1 MPPLKQ
7 EIRDALLHADFDRVV
22 QFALKNVKVFSA
34 LISLSFD
41 KEDPL
46 SWRAIEAMGMSS
58 GAVAKSDPAI
68 VRNVVQRLLWSMRDE
83 SGAIGWNAP
92 EMLAEIVVH
101 SPDLFADIPPVIL
114 SFYEEDVFLRGVIWA
129 MGRIAGSGVDPGHN
143 TSDLIMQG
151 LDHRDPSVRGVA
163 VWAGLQLK
171 DEKIKEKIR
180 TMTNDDGRF
189 TIYENYA
196 LVEKTIGEVAGGA
209 SCGCRGSHR

>member
-22 QFALKNVKVFSA
+22 LLALKNVKVFSA

-46 SWRAIEAMGMSS
+46 SWRAIEAMGKSA
-58 GAVAKSDPAI
+58 GAVAKSNPVF

-101 SPDLFADIPPVIL
+101 SPDLFADIPPIIL
-114 SFYEEDVFLRGVIWA
+114 SFHEEDVFLRGVIWA
-129 MGRIAGSGVDPGHN
+129 MGRITGSGIDPGHK

-151 LDHRDPSVRGVA
+151 LDHKDPSVRGLA
-163 VWAGLQLK
+163 VWTGLQLK
-171 DEKIKEKIR
+171 DEKIQEKIR
-180 TMTNDDGRF
+180 TMNDDEGRF
-189 TIYENYA
+189 TIYENHA
-196 LVEKTIGEVAGGA
+196 LVEKTVGEVASRVSGG
-209 SCGCRGSHR
+209 C

>member
-22 QFALKNVKVFSA
+22 QLSLKNVKVFSA

-46 SWRAIEAMGMSS
+46 SWRAIEAMGKSA
-58 GAVAKSDPAI
+58 GAVAKSNPVF

-114 SFYEEDVFLRGVIWA
+114 SFHEEEVFLRGVIWA
-129 MGRIAGSGVDPGHN
+129 MGRIAGSGIDPGYK

-151 LDHRDPSVRGVA
+151 LDHKDPSVRGLA
-163 VWAGLQLK
+163 VWTGLQLK
-171 DEKIKEKIR
+171 DERIQEKIR
-180 TMTNDDGRF
+180 TMTEDDGRF
-189 TIYENYA
+189 TIYENHA
-196 LVEKTIGEVAGGA
+196 LVEKTVGEVAGRVSG
-209 SCGCRGSHR
+209 GC

>member
-22 QFALKNVKVFSA
+22 LLALKNVKVFSA

-46 SWRAIEAMGMSS
+46 SWRAIEAMGKSA
-58 GAVAKSDPAI
+58 GAVAKSNPVF

-101 SPDLFADIPPVIL
+101 SPDLFADIPPIIL
-114 SFYEEDVFLRGVIWA
+114 SFHEEDVFLRGVIWA
-129 MGRIAGSGVDPGHN
+129 MGRITGSGIDPGHK

-151 LDHRDPSVRGVA
+151 LDHKDPLVRGLA
-163 VWAGLQLK
+163 VWTGLQLK
-171 DEKIKEKIR
+171 DEKIQEKIR
-180 TMTNDDGRF
+180 TMNDDEGRF
-189 TIYENYA
+189 TIYENHA
-196 LVEKTIGEVAGGA
+196 LVEKTVGEVASRVSGG
-209 SCGCRGSHR
+209 C